1 MTVKNNGPY
10 PLPIRKGFPIAHLA
24 VIRSHPAVLVEDL
37 TGPLS
42 RPEVVLP
49 PPPPPDS
56 TERPLPPPPPPKAS
70 GSKSQPPKLKPLPSA
85 ATMELDLLYRN
96 PPIEVMMIES
106 QWSKSRDP
114 RLRKRVKDIK
124 REAMTGK
131 NDKEKAGPSTSKLSR
146 EEEAEIEKQLT
157 GSLDRK
163 CD

>member
-1 MTVKNNGPY
+1 
-10 PLPIRKGFPIAHLA
+10 
-24 VIRSHPAVLVEDL
+24 
-37 TGPLS
+37 
-42 RPEVVLP
+42 
-49 PPPPPDS
+49 
-56 TERPLPPPPPPKAS
+56 
-70 GSKSQPPKLKPLPSA
+70 
-85 ATMELDLLYRN
+85 MELDLLYRN